1 MKNSNNNNRTG
12 AENHAHVMT
21 LMSTHPSGA
30 EEWQCPTCGRR
41 FVMQWPPRYKRI
53 VLKAGDEMVRHTAS
67 KGCLRFTGFEVT
79 PPSVLGNT
87 SVKDEDDNPASL
99 NVWSDWLDQLNF
111 DDGDDASPATHQ

>member
-1 MKNSNNNNRTG
+1 MNDIDNNRTG
-12 AENHAHVMT
+12 AVGHTHAMM

-53 VLKAGDEMVRHTAS
+53 VLNAGDEMARHTAS
-67 KGCLRFTGFEVT
+67 KGGLRFTGVEVT
-79 PPSVLGNT
+79 TPHLPGDT
-87 SVKDEDDNPASL
+87 PAEDDNSASL

-111 DDGDDASPATHQ
+111 DDGDDASPATNQ